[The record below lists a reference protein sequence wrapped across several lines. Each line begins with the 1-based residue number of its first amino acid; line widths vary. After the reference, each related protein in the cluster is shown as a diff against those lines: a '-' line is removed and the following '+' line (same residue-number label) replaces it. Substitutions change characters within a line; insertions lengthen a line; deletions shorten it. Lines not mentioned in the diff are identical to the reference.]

1 LEKYVVIWFII
12 AFVLSCSLGYYQ
24 YYYRVK
30 KPTKVNFL
38 LVIIRSLVF
47 FLLMLVL
54 LNPSITKESI
64 INQKAKLSVLV
75 DNSSSITFFKKDSL
89 VHAILQNFKTHKK
102 LNKRFDINYYSFGNL
117 FQQSD
122 SFSFDENQT
131 DISMPLERISKIQKN
146 ASNAIVLLSDGN
158 QTIGNDYEYTSIK
171 DPVFPI
177 VIGDTTEYQDV
188 KIAQINVNRYS
199 FINNQFPI
207 ESILQYEGTQTIK
220 LRYSLE
226 NNGKI
231 IFSERINFSEKNNS
245 HILKTFI
252 KATKEGTNFFTSKI
266 EYLENEKNIVNN
278 SKNFSVEVIDKQ
290 SEVLIISSFYHPDL
304 GALKK
309 AIESDKQRKVT
320 IKIVDNKNI
329 QLNKYQLVVLY
340 QPNNKFNI
348 IIDQLNSNKSSFMLI
363 TGSKTD
369 WLFLNNK
376 SLGINKKNI
385 NQLENYTARFYN
397 GFLNFSQKNIGFENF
412 PPMIDYYGETTVS
425 IPHQTLLYQNING
438 FSSQNPL
445 LATANHNNQKKVF
458 LFGEGLWKWRSS
470 SFLKNNSFQYF
481 DEFIG
486 NLVQYA
492 SNKKIRNR
500 LDLDITSFYN
510 ANSSIQIGA
519 FYVDENYRFDDRATI
534 LFTIKNKN
542 KNSKKKKTFP
552 FSLSGSSYQL
562 ELTSL
567 EAGEYEYTIEVDGQ
581 NISKKGT
588 FKVNEFLVEEQ
599 FTNANSYKLEL
610 LAQKTNGKLYFED
623 KHRLVIDD
631 LVTDNRF
638 STIQKSKKTIDKLVN
653 WQWIMLLIIGLLSL
667 EWFIRKYIGKI

>member
-1 LEKYVVIWFII
+1 
-12 AFVLSCSLGYYQ
+12 
-24 YYYRVK
+24 
-30 KPTKVNFL
+30 
-38 LVIIRSLVF
+38 
-47 FLLMLVL
+47 MLVL

-158 QTIGNDYEYTSIK
+158 QTIGNDYQYTSIK
-171 DPVFPI
+171 DPVFPV
-177 VIGDTTEYQDV
+177 VIGDTTKYQDV

-199 FINNQFPI
+199 FINNQFPV

-226 NNGKI
+226 NNGKV
-231 IFSERINFSEKNNS
+231 IFSKRINFSEKNNS

-252 KATKEGTNFFTSKI
+252 KASKEGTNFFTSKI
-266 EYLENEKNIVNN
+266 EYLENEKNVVNN

-290 SEVLIISSFYHPDL
+290 SEILIVSSFYHPDL

-320 IKIVDNKNI
+320 IRIVDNKNI
-329 QLNKYQLVVLY
+329 QLNNYQLVVLY

-385 NQLENYTARFYN
+385 NQLENYSARFYN
-397 GFLNFSQKNIGFENF
+397 GFLNFSQKNIGFENL

-425 IPHQTLLYQNING
+425 IPHQTLLYQSING

-470 SFLKNNSFQYF
+470 SFLKNDSFQYF

-500 LDLDITSFYN
+500 LDLDINSFYN

-519 FYVDENYRFDDRATI
+519 FYVDENYQFDDRATI

-542 KNSKKKKTFP
+542 SKKKQTFP

-567 EAGEYEYTIEVDGQ
+567 EAGEYEYTIEVDGR

-610 LAQKTNGKLYFED
+610 LAQKTAGKLYFED
-623 KHRLVIDD
+623 KYRLVIDD
-631 LVTDNRF
+631 LINDNRF

-653 WQWIMLLIIGLLSL
+653 WQWLMLLIIGLLSL

>member
-1 LEKYVVIWFII
+1 MEKYVVIWFII
-12 AFVLSCSLGYYQ
+12 AFVLSGSLGYYQ

-542 KNSKKKKTFP
+542 SKKKKTFP

>member
-1 LEKYVVIWFII
+1 MEKYVAIWFFI
-12 AFVLSCSLGYYQ
+12 AFVLSGSLGYYQ

-30 KPTKVNFL
+30 KLTKFSFL

-158 QTIGNDYEYTSIK
+158 QTIGNDYQYTSIK
-171 DPVFPI
+171 DPVFPV
-177 VIGDTTEYQDV
+177 VIGDTTKYQDV

-199 FINNQFPI
+199 FINNQFPV

-252 KATKEGTNFFTSKI
+252 KASKEGTNFFTSKI
-266 EYLENEKNIVNN
+266 EYLENEKNVVNN

-290 SEVLIISSFYHPDL
+290 SEILIVSSFYHPDL

-320 IKIVDNKNI
+320 IRIVDNKNI
-329 QLNKYQLVVLY
+329 QLNNYQLVVLY

-385 NQLENYTARFYN
+385 NQLENYSARFYN
-397 GFLNFSQKNIGFENF
+397 GFLNFSQKNIGFENL

-425 IPHQTLLYQNING
+425 IPHQTLLYQSING

-470 SFLKNNSFQYF
+470 SFLKNDSFQYF

-500 LDLDITSFYN
+500 LDLDINSFFN

-519 FYVDENYRFDDRATI
+519 FYVDENYQFDDRATI

-542 KNSKKKKTFP
+542 SKKKQTFP

-567 EAGEYEYTIEVDGQ
+567 EAGEYEYTIEVDGR

-610 LAQKTNGKLYFED
+610 LAQKTAGKLYFED
-623 KHRLVIDD
+623 KYRLVIDD
-631 LVTDNRF
+631 LTNDTRF

-653 WQWIMLLIIGLLSL
+653 WQWLMLLIIGLLSL

>member
-1 LEKYVVIWFII
+1 MEKYVAIWFFI
-12 AFVLSCSLGYYQ
+12 AFVLSGSLGYYQ

-30 KPTKVNFL
+30 KLTKVSFL

-158 QTIGNDYEYTSIK
+158 QTIGNDYQYTSIK
-171 DPVFPI
+171 DPVFPV
-177 VIGDTTEYQDV
+177 VIGDTTKYQDV

-199 FINNQFPI
+199 FINNQFPV

-252 KATKEGTNFFTSKI
+252 KASKEGTNFFTSKI
-266 EYLENEKNIVNN
+266 EYLENEKNVVNN

-290 SEVLIISSFYHPDL
+290 SEILIVSSFYHPDL

-320 IKIVDNKNI
+320 IRIVDNKNI
-329 QLNKYQLVVLY
+329 QLNNYQLVVLY

-385 NQLENYTARFYN
+385 NQLENYSARFYN
-397 GFLNFSQKNIGFENF
+397 GFLNFSQKNIGFENL

-425 IPHQTLLYQNING
+425 IPHQTLLYQSING

-470 SFLKNNSFQYF
+470 SFLKNDSFQYF

-500 LDLDITSFYN
+500 LDLDINSFYN

-519 FYVDENYRFDDRATI
+519 FYVDENYQFDDRATI

-542 KNSKKKKTFP
+542 SKKKQTFP

-567 EAGEYEYTIEVDGQ
+567 EAGEYEYTIEVDGR

-610 LAQKTNGKLYFED
+610 LAQKTAGKLYFED
-623 KHRLVIDD
+623 KYRLVIDD
-631 LVTDNRF
+631 LTNDTRF

-653 WQWIMLLIIGLLSL
+653 WQWLMLLIIGLLSL

>member
-1 LEKYVVIWFII
+1 MEKYSVIWFII

-64 INQKAKLSVLV
+64 INQKAKLSILV
-75 DNSSSITFFKKDSL
+75 DNSSSIRFFKKDSL

-131 DISMPLERISKIQKN
+131 DISMPLERIYKIQKN
-146 ASNAIVLLSDGN
+146 TSNAIVLLSDGN
-158 QTIGNDYEYTSIK
+158 QTIGNDYQYTSLK

-231 IFSERINFSEKNNS
+231 IFSKRINFSEKNNS

-252 KATKEGTNFFTSKI
+252 KATKEGTNFYTSKI

-290 SEVLIISSFYHPDL
+290 SEVLLISSFYHPDL

-329 QLNKYQLVVLY
+329 QLNEYQLVVMY
-340 QPNNKFNI
+340 QPNNKFNN

-385 NQLENYTARFYN
+385 NQLENYSARFYN

-425 IPHQTLLYQNING
+425 IPHQTLLYQSING

-458 LFGEGLWKWRSS
+458 LFGEGIWKWRSS

-500 LDLDITSFYN
+500 LDLDITPYYN

-519 FYVDENYRFDDRATI
+519 FYVDENYQFDDRATL
-534 LFTIKNKN
+534 LFTIKNKDSKN
-542 KNSKKKKTFP
+542 KKIFP
-552 FSLSGSSYQL
+552 FSLSGTSYQL

-588 FKVNEFLVEEQ
+588 FKVNEFLIEEQ
-599 FTNANSYKLEL
+599 FTNANSSKLEL
-610 LAQKTNGKLYFED
+610 LAQKTAGKLYFED
-623 KHRLVIDD
+623 KYRLVIDD

-638 STIQKSKKTIDKLVN
+638 TTIQKSKKTIDKLVN

>member
-1 LEKYVVIWFII
+1 
-12 AFVLSCSLGYYQ
+12 
-24 YYYRVK
+24 
-30 KPTKVNFL
+30 
-38 LVIIRSLVF
+38 
-47 FLLMLVL
+47 MLVL

-158 QTIGNDYEYTSIK
+158 QTIGNDYQYTSLK

-177 VIGDTTEYQDV
+177 VIGDTTKYQDV

-199 FINNQFPI
+199 FINNQFPV

-252 KATKEGTNFFTSKI
+252 KASKEGTNFFTSKI
-266 EYLENEKNIVNN
+266 EYLENEKNVVNN

-290 SEVLIISSFYHPDL
+290 SEILIVSSFYHPDL

-320 IKIVDNKNI
+320 IRIVDNKNI
-329 QLNKYQLVVLY
+329 QLNNYQLVVLY

-385 NQLENYTARFYN
+385 NQLENYSARFYN
-397 GFLNFSQKNIGFENF
+397 GFLNFSQKNIGFENL

-425 IPHQTLLYQNING
+425 IPHQTLLYQSING

-470 SFLKNNSFQYF
+470 SFLKNDSFQYF

-519 FYVDENYRFDDRATI
+519 FYVDENYQFDDRATI

-542 KNSKKKKTFP
+542 SKKKQTFP

-567 EAGEYEYTIEVDGQ
+567 EAGEYEYTIEVDGR

-610 LAQKTNGKLYFED
+610 LAQKTAGKLYFED
-623 KHRLVIDD
+623 KYRLVIDD
-631 LVTDNRF
+631 LTNDTRF

-653 WQWIMLLIIGLLSL
+653 WQWLMLLIIGLLSL

>member
-1 LEKYVVIWFII
+1 MEKYSAIWFFI
-12 AFVLSCSLGYYQ
+12 AFVLSGSLGYYQ

-30 KPTKVNFL
+30 KLTKVSFL

-158 QTIGNDYEYTSIK
+158 QTIGNDYQYTSIK
-171 DPVFPI
+171 DPVFPV
-177 VIGDTTEYQDV
+177 VIGDTTKYQDV

-199 FINNQFPI
+199 FINNQFPV

-231 IFSERINFSEKNNS
+231 IFSKLINFSEKNNS

-252 KATKEGTNFFTSKI
+252 KATKEGTNFFTSKV

-290 SEVLIISSFYHPDL
+290 SEILIVSSFYHPDL

-320 IKIVDNKNI
+320 IRIVDNKNI
-329 QLNKYQLVVLY
+329 QLNNYQLVVLY

-385 NQLENYTARFYN
+385 NQLENYSARFYN
-397 GFLNFSQKNIGFENF
+397 GFLNFSQKNIGFENL
-412 PPMIDYYGETTVS
+412 PPMIDYYGETTIS
-425 IPHQTLLYQNING
+425 IPHQTLLYQSING

-458 LFGEGLWKWRSS
+458 LFGEGIWKWRSS
-470 SFLKNNSFQYF
+470 SFLKNDSFQYF

-500 LDLDITSFYN
+500 LDLDISSFYN

-519 FYVDENYRFDDRATI
+519 FYVDENYQFDDRATI

-542 KNSKKKKTFP
+542 SKKKQTFP

-610 LAQKTNGKLYFED
+610 LAQKTAGKLYSED

-638 STIQKSKKTIDKLVN
+638 STIQKSKKSIDKLVN

>member
-1 LEKYVVIWFII
+1 LEKYVAIWFFI
-12 AFVLSCSLGYYQ
+12 AFVLSGSLGYYQ

-30 KPTKVNFL
+30 KLTKFSFL

-158 QTIGNDYEYTSIK
+158 QTIGNDYQYTSIK
-171 DPVFPI
+171 DPVFPV
-177 VIGDTTEYQDV
+177 VIGDTTKYQDV

-199 FINNQFPI
+199 FINNQFPV

-252 KATKEGTNFFTSKI
+252 KASKEGTNFFTSKI
-266 EYLENEKNIVNN
+266 EYLENEKNVVNN

-290 SEVLIISSFYHPDL
+290 SEILIVSSFYHPDL

-320 IKIVDNKNI
+320 IRIVDNKNI
-329 QLNKYQLVVLY
+329 QLNNYQLVVLY

-385 NQLENYTARFYN
+385 NQLENYSARFYN
-397 GFLNFSQKNIGFENF
+397 GFLNFSQKNIGFENL

-425 IPHQTLLYQNING
+425 IPHQTLLYQSING

-470 SFLKNNSFQYF
+470 SFLKNDSFQYF

-500 LDLDITSFYN
+500 LDLDINSFFN

-519 FYVDENYRFDDRATI
+519 FYVDENYQFDDRATI

-542 KNSKKKKTFP
+542 SKKKQTFP

-567 EAGEYEYTIEVDGQ
+567 EAGEYEYTIEVDGR

-610 LAQKTNGKLYFED
+610 LAQKTAGKLYFED
-623 KHRLVIDD
+623 KYRLVIDD
-631 LVTDNRF
+631 LTNDTRF

-653 WQWIMLLIIGLLSL
+653 WQWLMLLIIGLLSL

>member
-1 LEKYVVIWFII
+1 MEKYSAIWFFI
-12 AFVLSCSLGYYQ
+12 AFVLSGSLGYYQ

-30 KPTKVNFL
+30 KLTKVSFL

-158 QTIGNDYEYTSIK
+158 QTIGNDYQYTSIK
-171 DPVFPI
+171 DPIFPV
-177 VIGDTTEYQDV
+177 VIGDTTKFQDV

-199 FINNQFPI
+199 FINNQFPV

-252 KATKEGTNFFTSKI
+252 KASKEGTNFFTSKI
-266 EYLENEKNIVNN
+266 EYLENEKNVVNN

-290 SEVLIISSFYHPDL
+290 SEILIVSSFYHPDL

-320 IKIVDNKNI
+320 IRIVDNKNI
-329 QLNKYQLVVLY
+329 QLNNYQLVVLY

-385 NQLENYTARFYN
+385 NQLENYSARFYN
-397 GFLNFSQKNIGFENF
+397 GFLNFSQKNIGFENL

-425 IPHQTLLYQNING
+425 IPHQTLLYQSING

-470 SFLKNNSFQYF
+470 SFLKNDSFQYF

-519 FYVDENYRFDDRATI
+519 FYVDENYQFDDRATI

-542 KNSKKKKTFP
+542 SKKKQTFP

-567 EAGEYEYTIEVDGQ
+567 EAGEYEYTIEVDGR

-610 LAQKTNGKLYFED
+610 LAQKTAGKLYFED
-623 KHRLVIDD
+623 KYRLVIDD
-631 LVTDNRF
+631 LTNDTRF

-653 WQWIMLLIIGLLSL
+653 WQWLMLLIIGLLSL

>member
-1 LEKYVVIWFII
+1 LEKYSAIWFFI
-12 AFVLSCSLGYYQ
+12 AFVLSGSLGYYQ

-30 KPTKVNFL
+30 KLTKFSFL

-158 QTIGNDYEYTSIK
+158 QTIGNDYQYTSIK
-171 DPVFPI
+171 DPVFPV
-177 VIGDTTEYQDV
+177 VIGDTTKYQDV

-199 FINNQFPI
+199 FINNQFPV

-252 KATKEGTNFFTSKI
+252 KASKEGTNFFTSKI
-266 EYLENEKNIVNN
+266 EYLENEKNVVNN

-290 SEVLIISSFYHPDL
+290 SEILIVSSFYHPDL

-320 IKIVDNKNI
+320 IRIVDNKNI
-329 QLNKYQLVVLY
+329 QLNNYQLVVLY

-385 NQLENYTARFYN
+385 NQLENYSARFYN
-397 GFLNFSQKNIGFENF
+397 GFLNFSQKNIGFENL

-425 IPHQTLLYQNING
+425 IPHQTLLYQSING

-470 SFLKNNSFQYF
+470 SFLKNDSFQYF

-500 LDLDITSFYN
+500 LDLDINSFYN

-519 FYVDENYRFDDRATI
+519 FYVDENYQFDDRATI

-542 KNSKKKKTFP
+542 SKKKQTFP

-567 EAGEYEYTIEVDGQ
+567 EVGEYEYTIKVDEQ

-588 FKVNEFLVEEQ
+588 FKINEFLVEEQ

-610 LAQKTNGKLYFED
+610 LAQKTAGKLYFED
-623 KHRLVIDD
+623 KYRLVIDD
-631 LVTDNRF
+631 LTNDTRF

-653 WQWIMLLIIGLLSL
+653 WQWLMLLIIGLLSL

>member
-1 LEKYVVIWFII
+1 MEKYSVIWFFI
-12 AFVLSCSLGYYQ
+12 AFVLSGSLGYYQ

-30 KPTKVNFL
+30 KLTKVSFL

-47 FLLMLVL
+47 FLLILL
-54 LNPSITKESI
+54 FLNPSITKESI
-64 INQKAKLSVLV
+64 INQKAKLSILV
-75 DNSSSITFFKKDSL
+75 DNSSSIRFFKKDSL

-158 QTIGNDYEYTSIK
+158 QTIGNDYQYTSLK

-231 IFSERINFSEKNNS
+231 IFSKRINFSEKNNS

-290 SEVLIISSFYHPDL
+290 SEVLLISSFYHPDL

-329 QLNKYQLVVLY
+329 QLNKYQLVVMY
-340 QPNNKFNI
+340 QPNNKFNN

-385 NQLENYTARFYN
+385 NQLENYSARFYN

-425 IPHQTLLYQNING
+425 IPHQTLLYQSING

-458 LFGEGLWKWRSS
+458 LFGEGIWKWRSS

-500 LDLDITSFYN
+500 LDLDITPYYN

-519 FYVDENYRFDDRATI
+519 FYVDENYQFDDRATL
-534 LFTIKNKN
+534 LFTIKNKDSKN
-542 KNSKKKKTFP
+542 KKIFP
-552 FSLSGSSYQL
+552 FSLSGTSYQL

-588 FKVNEFLVEEQ
+588 FKVNEFLIEEQ
-599 FTNANSYKLEL
+599 FTNANSSKLEL
-610 LAQKTNGKLYFED
+610 LAQKTAGKLYFED
-623 KHRLVIDD
+623 KYRLVIDD

-638 STIQKSKKTIDKLVN
+638 TTIQKSKKTIDKLVN

>member
-1 LEKYVVIWFII
+1 MEKYSVIWFII

-158 QTIGNDYEYTSIK
+158 QTIGNDYQYTSLK

-231 IFSERINFSEKNNS
+231 IFSKRINFSEKNNS

-252 KATKEGTNFFTSKI
+252 KATKEGTNFFTSKV

-290 SEVLIISSFYHPDL
+290 SEVLLISSFYHPDL

-348 IIDQLNSNKSSFMLI
+348 IIDQLNSSKSSFMLI

-385 NQLENYTARFYN
+385 NQLENYSARFYN

-425 IPHQTLLYQNING
+425 IPHQTLLYQSING

-458 LFGEGLWKWRSS
+458 LFGEGIWKWRSS

-500 LDLDITSFYN
+500 LDLDITPYYN

-519 FYVDENYRFDDRATI
+519 FYVDENYQFDDRATL
-534 LFTIKNKN
+534 LFTIKNKDSKN
-542 KNSKKKKTFP
+542 KKIFP
-552 FSLSGSSYQL
+552 FSLSGTSYQL

-588 FKVNEFLVEEQ
+588 FKVKEFLVEEQ
-599 FTNANSYKLEL
+599 FTNANSSKLEL
-610 LAQKTNGKLYFED
+610 LAQKTTGKLYFED
-623 KHRLVIDD
+623 KHRLVIND

-638 STIQKSKKTIDKLVN
+638 STIQKSKKSIDKLVN

>member
-1 LEKYVVIWFII
+1 MEKYSVIWFII
-12 AFVLSCSLGYYQ
+12 AFVLSGSLGYYQ

-30 KPTKVNFL
+30 KLTKVSFL

-47 FLLMLVL
+47 FLLILL
-54 LNPSITKESI
+54 FLNPSITKESI
-64 INQKAKLSVLV
+64 INQKAKLSILV
-75 DNSSSITFFKKDSL
+75 DNSSSIRFFKKDSL

-158 QTIGNDYEYTSIK
+158 QTIGNDYQYTSLK

-231 IFSERINFSEKNNS
+231 IFSKRINFSEKNNS

-252 KATKEGTNFFTSKI
+252 KATKEGTNFYTSKI

-290 SEVLIISSFYHPDL
+290 SEVLLISSFYHPDL

-329 QLNKYQLVVLY
+329 QLNKYQLVVMY
-340 QPNNKFNI
+340 QPNNKFNN

-385 NQLENYTARFYN
+385 NQLENYSARFYN

-425 IPHQTLLYQNING
+425 IPHQTLLYQSING

-458 LFGEGLWKWRSS
+458 LFGEGIWKWRSS

-500 LDLDITSFYN
+500 LDLDITPYYN

-519 FYVDENYRFDDRATI
+519 FYVDENYQFDDRATL
-534 LFTIKNKN
+534 LFTIKNKDSKN
-542 KNSKKKKTFP
+542 KKIFP
-552 FSLSGSSYQL
+552 FSLSGTSYQL

-588 FKVNEFLVEEQ
+588 FKVKEFLVEEQ
-599 FTNANSYKLEL
+599 FTNANSSKLEL
-610 LAQKTNGKLYFED
+610 LAQKTTGKLYFED
-623 KHRLVIDD
+623 KHRLIIDD

-638 STIQKSKKTIDKLVN
+638 STIQKSKKSIDKLVN

>member
-1 LEKYVVIWFII
+1 
-12 AFVLSCSLGYYQ
+12 
-24 YYYRVK
+24 
-30 KPTKVNFL
+30 
-38 LVIIRSLVF
+38 
-47 FLLMLVL
+47 MLVL
-54 LNPSITKESI
+54 LNPSIAKKTL
-64 INQKAKLSVLV
+64 INQKVKLSVLV

-158 QTIGNDYEYTSIK
+158 QTIGNDYQYTSLK
-171 DPVFPI
+171 DPVFSI

-199 FINNQFPI
+199 FINNQFPV

-231 IFSERINFSEKNNS
+231 IFSKLINFSEKNNS

-290 SEVLIISSFYHPDL
+290 SEILIISSFYHPDL

-329 QLNKYQLVVLY
+329 QLNKYQLVILY

-348 IIDQLNSNKSSFMLI
+348 IIDQLNSSKSSFMLI

-376 SLGINKKNI
+376 SLGFNKKNI
-385 NQLENYTARFYN
+385 NQLENYSARFYN

-412 PPMIDYYGETTVS
+412 PPMIDYYGETTIS
-425 IPHQTLLYQNING
+425 IPHQTLLYQSING

-458 LFGEGLWKWRSS
+458 LFGEGIWKWRSS

-519 FYVDENYRFDDRATI
+519 FYVDENYQFDDRATI

-542 KNSKKKKTFP
+542 SKKKQTFP

-610 LAQKTNGKLYFED
+610 LAQKTAGKLYFED
-623 KHRLVIDD
+623 KYRLVIDD
-631 LVTDNRF
+631 LINDTRF
-638 STIQKSKKTIDKLVN
+638 STIKKSKKSIDKLVN
-653 WQWIMLLIIGLLSL
+653 WQWLMLLIIGLLSL

>member
-1 LEKYVVIWFII
+1 MEKYSAIWFFI
-12 AFVLSCSLGYYQ
+12 AFVLSGSLGYYQ

-30 KPTKVNFL
+30 KLTKVSFL

-158 QTIGNDYEYTSIK
+158 QTIGNDYQYTSIK
-171 DPVFPI
+171 DPIFPV
-177 VIGDTTEYQDV
+177 VIGDTTKFQDV

-199 FINNQFPI
+199 FINNQFPV

-252 KATKEGTNFFTSKI
+252 KASKEGTNFFTSKI
-266 EYLENEKNIVNN
+266 EYLENEKNVVNN

-290 SEVLIISSFYHPDL
+290 SEILIVSSFYHPDL

-320 IKIVDNKNI
+320 IRIVDNKNI
-329 QLNKYQLVVLY
+329 QLNNYQLVVLY

-385 NQLENYTARFYN
+385 NQLENYSARFYN

-412 PPMIDYYGETTVS
+412 PPLIDYYGETTVS
-425 IPHQTLLYQNING
+425 IPHQTLLYQSING

-470 SFLKNNSFQYF
+470 SFLKNDSFQYF

-500 LDLDITSFYN
+500 LDLDINSFYN

-519 FYVDENYRFDDRATI
+519 FYVDENYQFDDRATI

-542 KNSKKKKTFP
+542 SKKKQTFP

-567 EAGEYEYTIEVDGQ
+567 EAGEYEYTIEVDGR

-610 LAQKTNGKLYFED
+610 LAQKTAGKLYFED
-623 KHRLVIDD
+623 KYRLVIDD
-631 LVTDNRF
+631 LTNDTRF

-653 WQWIMLLIIGLLSL
+653 WQWLMLLIIGLLSL

>member
-12 AFVLSCSLGYYQ
+12 AFVLSGSLGYYQ

-158 QTIGNDYEYTSIK
+158 QTIGNDYQYTSIK
-171 DPVFPI
+171 DPIFPV
-177 VIGDTTEYQDV
+177 VIGDTTKFQDV

-199 FINNQFPI
+199 FINNQFPV

-542 KNSKKKKTFP
+542 SKKKKTFP

-638 STIQKSKKTIDKLVN
+638 STIQKSKKSIDKLVN

>member
-1 LEKYVVIWFII
+1 MEKYSVIWFFI
-12 AFVLSCSLGYYQ
+12 AFVLSGSLSYYQ

-30 KPTKVNFL
+30 KLTKVSFL

-47 FLLMLVL
+47 FLLILL
-54 LNPSITKESI
+54 FLNPSITKESI
-64 INQKAKLSVLV
+64 INQKAKLSILV

-158 QTIGNDYEYTSIK
+158 QTIGNDYQYTSLK

-231 IFSERINFSEKNNS
+231 IFSKRINFSEKNNS

-252 KATKEGTNFFTSKI
+252 KATKEGTNFFTSKV

-290 SEVLIISSFYHPDL
+290 SEVLLISSFYHPDL

-348 IIDQLNSNKSSFMLI
+348 IIDQLNSSKSSFMLI

-385 NQLENYTARFYN
+385 NQLENYSARFYN

-425 IPHQTLLYQNING
+425 IPHQTLLYQSING

-542 KNSKKKKTFP
+542 SKKKQTFP

>member
-1 LEKYVVIWFII
+1 MEKYSAIWFFI
-12 AFVLSCSLGYYQ
+12 AFVLSGSLGYYQ

-30 KPTKVNFL
+30 KPTKVSFL

-158 QTIGNDYEYTSIK
+158 QTIGNDYQYTSIK
-171 DPVFPI
+171 DPIFPV
-177 VIGDTTEYQDV
+177 VIGDTTKFQDV

-199 FINNQFPI
+199 FINNQFPV

-252 KATKEGTNFFTSKI
+252 KASKEGTNFFTSKI
-266 EYLENEKNIVNN
+266 EYLENEKNVVNN

-290 SEVLIISSFYHPDL
+290 SEILIVSSFYHPDL

-320 IKIVDNKNI
+320 IRIVDNKNI
-329 QLNKYQLVVLY
+329 QLNNYQLVVLY

-385 NQLENYTARFYN
+385 NQLENYSARFYN

-412 PPMIDYYGETTVS
+412 PPLIDYYGETTVS
-425 IPHQTLLYQNING
+425 IPHQTLLYQSING

-458 LFGEGLWKWRSS
+458 LFGEGIWKWRSS
-470 SFLKNNSFQYF
+470 SFLKNDSFQYF

-519 FYVDENYRFDDRATI
+519 FYVDENYQFDDRATI

-542 KNSKKKKTFP
+542 SKKKQTFP

-567 EAGEYEYTIEVDGQ
+567 EAGEYEYTIEVDGR

-610 LAQKTNGKLYFED
+610 LAQKTAGKLYFED
-623 KHRLVIDD
+623 KYRLVIDD
-631 LVTDNRF
+631 LTNDTRF

-653 WQWIMLLIIGLLSL
+653 WQWLMLLIIGLLSL

>member
-1 LEKYVVIWFII
+1 MEKYSAIWFFI
-12 AFVLSCSLGYYQ
+12 AFVLSGSLGYYQ

-30 KPTKVNFL
+30 KLTKVSFL

-158 QTIGNDYEYTSIK
+158 QTIGNDYQYTSIK
-171 DPVFPI
+171 DPVFPV
-177 VIGDTTEYQDV
+177 VIGDTTKYQDV

-199 FINNQFPI
+199 FINNQFPV

-252 KATKEGTNFFTSKI
+252 KASKEGTNFFTSKI
-266 EYLENEKNIVNN
+266 EYLENEKNVVNN

-290 SEVLIISSFYHPDL
+290 SEILIVSSFYHPDL

-320 IKIVDNKNI
+320 IRIVDNKNI
-329 QLNKYQLVVLY
+329 QLNNYQLVVLY

-385 NQLENYTARFYN
+385 NQLENYSARFYN
-397 GFLNFSQKNIGFENF
+397 GFLNFSQKNIGFENL

-425 IPHQTLLYQNING
+425 IPHQTLLYQSING

-470 SFLKNNSFQYF
+470 SFLKNDSFQYF

-500 LDLDITSFYN
+500 LDLDINSFYN

-519 FYVDENYRFDDRATI
+519 FYVDENYQFDDRATI

-542 KNSKKKKTFP
+542 SKKKQTFP

-610 LAQKTNGKLYFED
+610 LAQKTAGKLYFED
-623 KHRLVIDD
+623 KYRLVIDD
-631 LVTDNRF
+631 LTNDTRF

-653 WQWIMLLIIGLLSL
+653 WQWLMLLIIGLLSL

>member
-1 LEKYVVIWFII
+1 MEKYSAIWFFI
-12 AFVLSCSLGYYQ
+12 AFVLSGSLGYYQ

-30 KPTKVNFL
+30 KLTKVSFL

-158 QTIGNDYEYTSIK
+158 QTIGNDYQYTSIK
-171 DPVFPI
+171 DPIFPV
-177 VIGDTTEYQDV
+177 VIGDTTKFQDV

-199 FINNQFPI
+199 FINNQFPV

-252 KATKEGTNFFTSKI
+252 KASKEGTNFFTSKI
-266 EYLENEKNIVNN
+266 EYLENEKNVVNN

-290 SEVLIISSFYHPDL
+290 SEILIVSSFYHPDL

-320 IKIVDNKNI
+320 IRIVDNKNI
-329 QLNKYQLVVLY
+329 QLNNYQLVVLY

-385 NQLENYTARFYN
+385 NQLENYSARFYN

-412 PPMIDYYGETTVS
+412 PPLIDYYGETTVS
-425 IPHQTLLYQNING
+425 IPHQTLLYQSING

-458 LFGEGLWKWRSS
+458 LFGEGIWKWRSS
-470 SFLKNNSFQYF
+470 SFLKNDSFQYF

-519 FYVDENYRFDDRATI
+519 FYVDENYQFDDRATI

-542 KNSKKKKTFP
+542 SKKKQTFP

-610 LAQKTNGKLYFED
+610 LAQKTAGKLYFED
-623 KHRLVIDD
+623 KYRLVIDD
-631 LVTDNRF
+631 LTNDTRF

-653 WQWIMLLIIGLLSL
+653 WQWLMLLIIGLLSL

>member
-1 LEKYVVIWFII
+1 MEKYSAIWFFI
-12 AFVLSCSLGYYQ
+12 AFVLSGSLGYYQ

-30 KPTKVNFL
+30 KLTKVSFL

-158 QTIGNDYEYTSIK
+158 QTIGNDYQYTSIK
-171 DPVFPI
+171 DPVFPV
-177 VIGDTTEYQDV
+177 VIGDTTKFQDV

-199 FINNQFPI
+199 FINNQFPV

-252 KATKEGTNFFTSKI
+252 KASKEGTNFFTSKI
-266 EYLENEKNIVNN
+266 EYLENEKNVVNN

-290 SEVLIISSFYHPDL
+290 SEILIVSSFYHPDL

-320 IKIVDNKNI
+320 IRIVDNKNI
-329 QLNKYQLVVLY
+329 QLNNYQLVVLY

-385 NQLENYTARFYN
+385 NQLENYSARFYN

-425 IPHQTLLYQNING
+425 IPHQTLLYQSING

-470 SFLKNNSFQYF
+470 SFLKNDSFQYF

-519 FYVDENYRFDDRATI
+519 FYVDENYQFDDRATI

-542 KNSKKKKTFP
+542 SKKKQTFP

-610 LAQKTNGKLYFED
+610 LAQKTAGKLYFED
-623 KHRLVIDD
+623 KYRLVIDD
-631 LVTDNRF
+631 LTNDTRF

-653 WQWIMLLIIGLLSL
+653 WQWLMLLIIGLLSL

>member
-1 LEKYVVIWFII
+1 MEKYSVIWFFI
-12 AFVLSCSLGYYQ
+12 AFVLSGSLGYYQ

-30 KPTKVNFL
+30 KLTKVSFL

-47 FLLMLVL
+47 FLLILL
-54 LNPSITKESI
+54 FLNPSITKESI
-64 INQKAKLSVLV
+64 INQKAKLSILV
-75 DNSSSITFFKKDSL
+75 DNSSSIRFFKKDSL

-131 DISMPLERISKIQKN
+131 DISMPLERIYKIQKN
-146 ASNAIVLLSDGN
+146 TSNAIVLLSDGN
-158 QTIGNDYEYTSIK
+158 QTIGNDYQYTSLK

-231 IFSERINFSEKNNS
+231 IFSKRINFSEKNNS

-290 SEVLIISSFYHPDL
+290 SEVLLISSFYHPDL

-329 QLNKYQLVVLY
+329 QLNEYQLVVMY
-340 QPNNKFNI
+340 QPNNKFNN

-385 NQLENYTARFYN
+385 NQLENYSARFYN

-425 IPHQTLLYQNING
+425 IPHQTLLYQSING

-458 LFGEGLWKWRSS
+458 LFGEGIWKWRSS

-500 LDLDITSFYN
+500 LDLDITPYYN

-519 FYVDENYRFDDRATI
+519 FYVDENYQFDDRATL
-534 LFTIKNKN
+534 LFTIKNKDSKN
-542 KNSKKKKTFP
+542 KKIFP
-552 FSLSGSSYQL
+552 FSLSGTSYQL

-588 FKVNEFLVEEQ
+588 FKVNEFLIEEQ
-599 FTNANSYKLEL
+599 FTNANSSKLEL
-610 LAQKTNGKLYFED
+610 LAQKTAGKLYFED
-623 KHRLVIDD
+623 KYRLVIDD

-638 STIQKSKKTIDKLVN
+638 TTIQKSKKTIDKLVN

>member
-1 LEKYVVIWFII
+1 MEKYSAIWFFI
-12 AFVLSCSLGYYQ
+12 AFVLSGSLGYYQ

-30 KPTKVNFL
+30 KLTKVSFL

-158 QTIGNDYEYTSIK
+158 QTIGNDYQYTSIK
-171 DPVFPI
+171 DPVFPV
-177 VIGDTTEYQDV
+177 VIGDTTKYQDV

-199 FINNQFPI
+199 FINNQFPV

-252 KATKEGTNFFTSKI
+252 KASKEGTNFFTSKI
-266 EYLENEKNIVNN
+266 EYLENEKNVVNN

-290 SEVLIISSFYHPDL
+290 SEILIVSSFYHPDL

-320 IKIVDNKNI
+320 IRIVDNKNI
-329 QLNKYQLVVLY
+329 QLNNYQLVVLY

-385 NQLENYTARFYN
+385 NQLENYSARFYN
-397 GFLNFSQKNIGFENF
+397 GFLNFSQKNIGFENL
-412 PPMIDYYGETTVS
+412 PPLIDYYGETTVS
-425 IPHQTLLYQNING
+425 IPHQTLLYQSING

-470 SFLKNNSFQYF
+470 SFLKNDSFQYF

-500 LDLDITSFYN
+500 LDLDINSFYN

-519 FYVDENYRFDDRATI
+519 FYVDENYQFDDRATI

-542 KNSKKKKTFP
+542 SKKKQTFP

-567 EAGEYEYTIEVDGQ
+567 EAGEYEYTIEVDGR

-610 LAQKTNGKLYFED
+610 LAQKTAGKLYFED
-623 KHRLVIDD
+623 KYRLVIDD
-631 LVTDNRF
+631 LTNDTRF

-653 WQWIMLLIIGLLSL
+653 WQWLMLLIIGLLSL

>member
-1 LEKYVVIWFII
+1 MEKYSAIWFFI
-12 AFVLSCSLGYYQ
+12 AFVLSSSLGYYQ

-30 KPTKVNFL
+30 KLTKVSFL

-177 VIGDTTEYQDV
+177 VIGDTTKFQDV

-252 KATKEGTNFFTSKI
+252 KASKAGTNFFTSKI
-266 EYLENEKNIVNN
+266 EYLENEKNVVNN

-290 SEVLIISSFYHPDL
+290 SEILIVSSFYHPDL

-320 IKIVDNKNI
+320 IRIVDNKNI
-329 QLNKYQLVVLY
+329 QINDYQLVVLY

-385 NQLENYTARFYN
+385 NQLENYSARFYN

-425 IPHQTLLYQNING
+425 IPHQTLLYQSING

-458 LFGEGLWKWRSS
+458 LFGEGIWKWRSS
-470 SFLKNNSFQYF
+470 SFLKNDSFQYF

-519 FYVDENYRFDDRATI
+519 FYVDENYQFDDRATI
-534 LFTIKNKN
+534 LFTIKN

-610 LAQKTNGKLYFED
+610 LAKITAGKLYFED
-623 KHRLVIDD
+623 KYRLVIDD
-631 LVTDNRF
+631 LTNDTRF

-653 WQWIMLLIIGLLSL
+653 WQWLMLLIIGLLSL

>member
-519 FYVDENYRFDDRATI
+519 FYVDENYHDRATI
-534 LFTIKNKN
+534 LFTIKNKNKN